1 MENNNFFKEIQE
13 KRRRFEEYAKKA
25 LTYQWIS
32 QEEYKEYL
40 HKIEN
45 DRLTIG
51 VIGQMKCGKSTFL
64 NALIF
69 GDEILPAATTPMTAS
84 LSVITYGVE
93 KSLEAEFY
101 TQDEWADLQMTASRS
116 LEEVVGNTAEESKI
130 KAAQEL
136 VNKAGKIGGNL
147 NALLGTKQKDKFEN
161 LIEYVGADGKYIAIT
176 KSVRLE
182 YPLDYLKGVEIVD
195 TPGFNDPIVS
205 REERTKEF
213 LKKAD
218 VVVMLLYAGRAFDAT
233 DKDIIFNLVRNVGI
247 GKILIGVNKYD
258 LCYERGESSEE
269 IIEAVKEQL
278 RRASDEY
285 AHNNSIGD
293 LVRKT
298 EPILLSANM
307 ALMARMPLSKIQ
319 RDENWQFYYKRA
331 LDIFEIGNQNQM
343 YEKSLMKKFEDAI
356 KEQVIKSKDEILIAK
371 PKNRITQMGE
381 NKSSEVEIA
390 IAKLKEDIEISTMSK
405 EKAEEA
411 QYNVEKAK
419 KRAEKK
425 INSFGTEIEDIV
437 TPIIRNLKK
446 EMEENV
452 RGNKRRA
459 EQKIRDLQDRAI
471 FNYGMENRL
480 RNLEADLKNIYE
492 DTQFQNQNL
501 YEDKNNRIVS
511 EIKKAASDFINDI
524 EDLCERYLEDFDPKG
539 YISKV
544 NRYLITG
551 EMPEDDEQE
560 SSDSTTQEAS
570 GANILGGL
578 LVVALSPLLGV
589 GEIVSNIFGFGGDFD
604 KDGCIDRVG
613 RAFDDLLPKDITNHV
628 RKEIDTMIANIRKL
642 FIDEFLQPIDDRLKE
657 RMNETAENT
666 QKVAEAEQKISN
678 LLSQSKSLKE
688 QISEMKHLAS
698 QI

>member
-13 KRRRFEEYAKKA
+13 KRKRFEEYAKKA
-25 LTYQWIS
+25 LTYQWIT

-84 LSVITYGVE
+84 LSVITYGAE

-258 LCYERGESSEE
+258 LCYERGETSEE

-319 RDENWQFYYKRA
+319 GDENWKFYYKRA

-411 QYNVEKAK
+411 QYNVERAK

-425 INSFGTEIEDIV
+425 INSFGVEIEDIV
-437 TPIIRNLKK
+437 TPIIRNLRR

-452 RGNKRRA
+452 RSNRRRA
-459 EQKIRDLQDRAI
+459 EQKIRDLKDWAI
-471 FNYGMENRL
+471 FNYTMEKKVRD
-480 RNLEADLKNIYE
+480 LEADVKNIYE
-492 DTQFQNQNL
+492 DTYFQNQNL
-501 YEDKNNRIVS
+501 YEDKNNQIVS
-511 EIKKAASDFINDI
+511 EVKKAASDFINDI
-524 EDLCERYLEDFDPKG
+524 EELCEKYLEDFDPKE
-539 YISKV
+539 YIGKV
-544 NRYLITG
+544 NRYLISG
-551 EMPEDDEQE
+551 QMPEENNDPDDNSKNEQE
-560 SSDSTTQEAS
+560 GLSFGEVLLFPFALI
-570 GANILGGL
+570 GAIYQGVLGLGG
-578 LVVALSPLLGV
+578 
-589 GEIVSNIFGFGGDFD
+589 NFD
-604 KDGCIDRVG
+604 KDGYI
-613 RAFDDLLPKDITNHV
+613 AYIESTFNELLPKDIGNSV
-628 RKEIDTMIANIRKL
+628 SKEVETMVSNIRKL
-642 FIDEFLQPIDDRLKE
+642 FIEEFLQPIDNKLQE
-657 RMNETAENT
+657 RMKESSQNT